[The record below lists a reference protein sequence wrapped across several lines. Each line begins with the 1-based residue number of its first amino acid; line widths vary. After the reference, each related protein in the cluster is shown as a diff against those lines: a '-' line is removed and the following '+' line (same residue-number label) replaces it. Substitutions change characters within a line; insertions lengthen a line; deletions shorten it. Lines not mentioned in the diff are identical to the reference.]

1 MNMSSRIA
9 ALVLVTG
16 ATALRAQSI
25 ERLDPALD
33 ALVAR
38 DAKIETLATG
48 IAWAEGPVWRRE
60 GGYLLFSDAPH
71 NTMWKWKDG
80 EGLTVFLRP
89 AGSTS
94 TEPAPPGRE
103 MGSNGLTLD
112 ARGRVVMADHGN
124 RQIARL
130 DDSTF
135 LKTTLAS
142 RYQGKRFNSPNDL
155 AFRSNGDLYFTDPP
169 YGLRGLNDDPAKEL
183 SFNGVYRLT
192 PNGELTLPTKDL
204 TFPNGLAFSPD
215 ERTFYVAVSDGARP
229 VVMAYDVAADGT
241 IANGRV
247 FFDATPLLK
256 TGRLGAPDGMK
267 VDRAGNLFVA
277 AASGVLV
284 VSPTGKLLGSI
295 ITGRQTA
302 NCAFGGDGS
311 TLYMAA
317 NDRLMR
323 VKLKTRGVGY

>member
-1 MNMSSRIA
+1 MHTSSRIA
-9 ALVLVTG
+9 ALAIVAG

-33 ALVAR
+33 AIVAS

-48 IAWAEGPVWRRE
+48 IAWAEGPVWRRD

-94 TEPAPPGRE
+94 AEPPPPGRE
-103 MGSNGLTLD
+103 IGSNGLTLD

-135 LKTTLAS
+135 LKTTLAN
-142 RYQGKRFNSPNDL
+142 RYQGKRLNSPNDL
-155 AFRSNGDLYFTDPP
+155 VFRSNGDLYFTDPP

-183 SFNGVYRLT
+183 PFNGVYRLA
-192 PNGELTLPTKDL
+192 PNGELTLLTKDL

-247 FFDATPLLK
+247 FFDAAPLLK

-284 VSPTGKLLGSI
+284 VSPSGKLLGAI
-295 ITGRQTA
+295 VTGRQTA